1 MNAAAHRARAAI
13 WREQADNIELVLREQ
28 LEQSDAAEG
37 TYGILIADGGIDLYP
52 AGATVLDKAALAKL
66 LESASSGPDEHMV
79 VDIDFTVSNPTGQSA
94 IVENVT
100 FNSEVI

>member
-13 WREQADNIELVLREQ
+13 WREWADNIELVLREQ

-52 AGATVLDKAALAKL
+52 AGATVLDKAALAKVL
-66 LESASSGPDEHMV
+66 DSAGGPDVHMV